1 MFRSID
7 QFYGLPLSVG
17 IFAYLNYHVPRTR
30 REILEILLKGLQ
42 RLEYRGYDSAGK
54 KNSPFVNTRRV
65 ALLLRHWGVC
75 VCYLLVCSFAG
86 VGIDGGNS
94 KDWESNA
101 KSIQLIKQRGKVKVL
116 DEEIHSM
123 MMLFISEWTC
133 IDVWFFKIIIIIIN
147 FCVCDTYR
155 AAGHWPRCGVWRPPR
170 YRAHALGHTRR
181 SQSCQQPPTEI
192 WQTQRWVPTDF

>member
-54 KNSPFVNTRRV
+54 QTH
-65 ALLLRHWGVC
+65 LLLTLVEWHCCSDTEACVC

-123 MMLFISEWTC
+123 MMLFISE
-133 IDVWFFKIIIIIIN
+133 
-147 FCVCDTYR
+147 
-155 AAGHWPRCGVWRPPR
+155 
-170 YRAHALGHTRR
+170 
-181 SQSCQQPPTEI
+181 
-192 WQTQRWVPTDF
+192 